1 MQIARDRLDRLLGG
15 PELTNLRQRLRRRY
29 ELGRINDRFTLSPV
43 SALERS
49 ALEGLLGRG
58 PSLST
63 TIDLSEAELGE
74 ALSRAGLAS
83 SLKDALEQIDGPIE
97 DMALER
103 ATRDA
108 SWEIVFTG
116 LALGP
121 AECLGRFGVSRGLVK
136 RLSGNDP
143 DRGAALLN
151 STASVLTRLPA
162 QGIPL
167 SRFAAD
173 VLGDAHGLDEG
184 RPVSTLAMAVLR
196 VDESGERARE
206 IWARHGLLVSEL
218 AAPALVLNL
227 PAQRN
232 SPGATLA
239 ERARELGE
247 PLHLSL
253 RTLLRSPPEWAVRGR
268 IVHVC
273 ENASIVAMAA
283 DRFGV
288 QCAPLVCTDGMP
300 SASQRVLLTQLAEKG
315 ADLHYHGDFDW
326 PGLLIGNFVMRTFSA
341 RPWRFTSVDYE
352 ASRGRK
358 LQGVLVQA
366 SWDQHLGTKMERAG
380 YALEEENVVEDLLR
394 DLSTV

>member
-29 ELGRINDRFTLSPV
+29 ELARINDRFTLSPI
-43 SALERS
+43 SAQERS
-49 ALEGLLGRG
+49 ALEGLLGRR

-63 TIDLSEAELGE
+63 SMDLSEAELGE

-83 SLKDALEQIDGPIE
+83 SLRDALEQIDGPIE

-103 ATRDA
+103 ASRDA
-108 SWEIVFTG
+108 MWEIVFAD
-116 LALGP
+116 LASGP
-121 AECLGRFGVSRGLVK
+121 TESLGRLGASRGLVK

-143 DRGAALLN
+143 ERGAALLR
-151 STASVLTRLPA
+151 STGSVLARLPA
-162 QGIPL
+162 HGIPL

-184 RPVSTLAMAVLR
+184 RPVATLTMAILKMV
-196 VDESGERARE
+196 ESGERARE

-218 AAPALVLNL
+218 AVPALILNL

-232 SPGATLA
+232 SPGADLA

-253 RTLLRSPPEWAVRGR
+253 RTLLRSPPEWMVRGR
-268 IVHVC
+268 ILHVC
-273 ENASIVAMAA
+273 ENASIVAIAA
-283 DRFGV
+283 DRLGV
-288 QCAPLVCTDGMP
+288 RCAPLVCTDGMP

-315 ADLHYHGDFDW
+315 ADLRYHGDFDW
-326 PGLLIGNFVMRTFSA
+326 AGVAIGNFVMRTFKA
-341 RPWRFTSVDYE
+341 RPWRFSAADYE
-352 ASRGRK
+352 PSKGRF
-358 LQGVLVQA
+358 LEGPQVEA
-366 SWDQHLGTKMERAG
+366 SWDQTLRTKMGRGG
-380 YALEEENVVEDLLR
+380 YVLEEENVVEDLLR
-394 DLSTV
+394 DLSIV